1 MTSIT
6 APMAFH
12 AYLPIPRMEN
22 SMLEIANLE
31 FYSDASGV
39 KIDRTKFSN
48 HFAVYIKVTD
58 QDASIFRIGSAG
70 TAGNPA
76 ATYRRFVEKD
86 IIINPNNL
94 SEKLNRWKSIWV
106 LGIQNGTDGP
116 IDNGFSAKRSL
127 ECYKALAIESFLIGQ
142 FSKRFRM
149 IDQSIFKSKD
159 PVADRDTFYSDLIKI
174 ADTFSD
180 EIRQIVFC

>member
-1 MTSIT
+1 
-6 APMAFH
+6 
-12 AYLPIPRMEN
+12 
-22 SMLEIANLE
+22 MLEIPSLE
-31 FYSDASGV
+31 LYSDASGV
-39 KIDRTKFSN
+39 KINQTMFSN
-48 HFAVYIKVTD
+48 HFAVYIKATE

-76 ATYRRFVEKD
+76 ATYRRFIEKD
-86 IIINPNNL
+86 SIVNPQNL

-106 LGIQNGTDGP
+106 LGVRNGTKGP
-116 IDNGFSAKRSL
+116 INNGFSAKRSL
-127 ECYKALAIESFLIGQ
+127 ECYKTLAIESLLIGQ

-159 PVADRDTFYSDLIKI
+159 PIADREKFNNDLINI

-180 EIRQIVFC
+180 EIRQILFC

>member
-1 MTSIT
+1 
-6 APMAFH
+6 
-12 AYLPIPRMEN
+12 
-22 SMLEIANLE
+22 MLEIPNLE
-31 FYSDASGV
+31 FYSDVSGV
-39 KIDRTKFSN
+39 KINQTTFSN
-48 HFAVYIKVTD
+48 HFAVYIKVTE

-86 IIINPNNL
+86 IIINPQNL

-106 LGIQNGTDGP
+106 LGVRNGTKGP
-116 IDNGFSAKRSL
+116 INNGFSAKRSL
-127 ECYKALAIESFLIGQ
+127 ECYKTLAIESLLIGQ
-142 FSKRFRM
+142 FSKRFTM
-149 IDQSIFKSKD
+149 IDQSIFKSKAQ
-159 PVADRDTFYSDLIKI
+159 VADRNTFYNDLIKI